1 MLISS
6 TIAQTIPTQFLFN
19 NCFYLNAHAASIVS
33 FVDKTNS
40 PSIVLN
46 CAETSEG
53 NYVSGYHAPF
63 GGIECTTTVDVSTF
77 IQEVLHALSE
87 KNAKSLT
94 IKQAPACYQSD
105 VYQAIHEAFIQNG
118 FVEQVRETNQYIV
131 VNPVQVFATGI
142 DAQKRRRLNNAKKMG
157 MRVELF
163 DRIDSDVWYEVY
175 VNARKDKGFPITISK
190 EDYRSLSEIIPNVY
204 TYAGVF
210 LNERLIANAIFVRI
224 NKDTLYYFVA
234 ASDPAY
240 AELSPTVLLIEALY
254 DKAVQEKVTLIDLG
268 ISSVDGVL
276 NAGLHQ
282 FKKHL
287 GALDCSKKTYTF
299 LF

>member
-19 NCFYLNAHAASIVS
+19 QYSYLRAHASSIVS
-33 FVDKTNS
+33 FVDKINAPT
-40 PSIVLN
+40 ILLN
-46 CAETSEG
+46 CIEASEG
-53 NYVSGYHAPF
+53 NYISGYRAPF
-63 GGIECTTTVDVSTF
+63 AGIEYTANADVSVF
-77 IQEVLHALSE
+77 VKNVLNALAE

-94 IKQAPACYQSD
+94 IKQAPECYQPN
-105 VYQAIHEAFIQNG
+105 VCNAIHEALMANG

-131 VNPVQVFATGI
+131 VDFLKAFSTDI
-142 DAQKRRRLNNAKKMG
+142 DAQKRRRLSNAKKMG

-163 DRIDSDVWYEVY
+163 DRIDSDDWYELY
-175 VNARKDKGFPITISK
+175 SKARIDKGFPITLSK
-190 EDYRSLSEIIPNVY
+190 ETYRSLAEKLPDVY

-210 LNERLIANAIFVRI
+210 LNETLIANAIFVRI
-224 NKDTLYYFVA
+224 NADVLYYFVA
-234 ASDPAY
+234 ASDPTY

-254 DKAVQEKVTLIDLG
+254 KKAVRDKYGFIDLG
-268 ISSVDGVL
+268 ISSVDSVL
-276 NAGLHQ
+276 NNGLHQ

-287 GALDCSKKTYTF
+287 GGIDCSKKTYTF

>member
-19 NCFYLNAHAASIVS
+19 HYFYLNAHASSIVT
-33 FVDKTNS
+33 FVDKPDV
-40 PSIVLN
+40 PSLILN
-46 CAETSEG
+46 CVEDSEG
-53 NYVSGYHAPF
+53 NFVSGYHAPF
-63 GGIECTTTVDVSTF
+63 AGIECTSTVDVTAF
-77 IQEVLHALSE
+77 IQQVLHTLSE

-94 IKQAPACYQSD
+94 IKQAPVCYQPD
-105 VYQAIHEAFIQNG
+105 CYLAIHEACVQNG
-118 FVEQVRETNQYIV
+118 CDEQVNETNQYIV
-131 VNPVQVFATGI
+131 VNPAKSFAVGI

-163 DRIDSDVWYEVY
+163 DHIHSDVWYEVY
-175 VNARKDKGFPITISK
+175 AAARMDKGFPTTISK
-190 EDYRSLSEIIPNVY
+190 EDYRSLSETIPNVY

-210 LNERLIANAIFVRI
+210 LNQELIANAIFVRV
-224 NKDTLYYFVA
+224 NKDVLYYFVA

-240 AELSPTVLLIEALY
+240 ADLSPTVLLIEALY
-254 DKAVQEKVTLIDLG
+254 DKAVQEKVAWIDLG